1 MSKRQVVPS
10 RLTLKVGF
18 RPSPKAALSKVLV
31 LALVVAG
38 FTVLGSGQALASHV
52 SCGDTITS
60 NTTLDSDLVNCP
72 NNGIVIGADN
82 VTLDLNDHTIDGD
95 GQLTD
100 DCGDD
105 EICDDG
111 VVNDGHS
118 GVTIQGGSVRE
129 FALGVLVLEARHTRL
144 LDLSVTRNMFPGL
157 VVVNSPRA
165 QVERNVVAANGLNT
179 DEAGVVLFASP
190 HSRIARNRISDN
202 GDIGLFAP
210 VAEDTVFERNL
221 LSGNPEA
228 GMLIDQ
234 SNRNLFRHNRLSRNG
249 EGITVGGNRNVITRN
264 FVSDS
269 RAGLPGDGGG
279 LGIFVAAGRD
289 NLVEHNIVVR
299 TNRAGI
305 QVSLLP
311 EELEGGPPAV
321 NTVVR
326 RNHLRGNRD
335 GVFVQTTA
343 RGTRIEGNHAVGA
356 EDDGIDVDN
365 AATTLIGNHAVHNG
379 DLGIEAVPGVTDGG
393 GNHAAANGNPVQ
405 CTNVDCK

>member
-1 MSKRQVVPS
+1 MPRW
-10 RLTLKVGF
+10 L
-18 RPSPKAALSKVLV
+18 LV
-31 LALVVAG
+31 LSRPIHKVPFGLASKTAVSKALVLILVVAG
-38 FTVLGSGQALASHV
+38 VTGLGAGSALASHV
-52 SCGDTITS
+52 RCGDTITS
-60 NTTLDSDLVNCP
+60 DTTLDSNLVNCP

-82 VTLDLNDHTIDGD
+82 VTLDLNGHTIDGD
-95 GQLTD
+95 GQLTE

-157 VVVNSPRA
+157 VVANSPRA

-190 HSRIARNRISDN
+190 HSRIVRNRISDN

-249 EGITVGGNRNVITRN
+249 EGITVAGNRNVITRN
-264 FVSDS
+264 SVSDS

-356 EDDGIDVDN
+356 EDDGIDVDS

>member
-1 MSKRQVVPS
+1 MSRRLSVRSPLALKGLSHPS
-10 RLTLKVGF
+10 RTAVS
-18 RPSPKAALSKVLV
+18 RVLV
-31 LALVVAG
+31 LVLVVAG
-38 FTVLGSGQALASHV
+38 LTVLGAGSALASHV
-52 SCGDTITS
+52 GCGDTITAD
-60 NTTLDSDLVNCP
+60 TTLDSDLVNCP

-82 VTLDLNDHTIDGD
+82 ITLNLNGHTIDGD
-95 GQLTD
+95 GQLTE

-118 GVTIQGGSVRE
+118 GVTIEGGSVRE
-129 FALGVLVLEARHTRL
+129 FALGVLVLGARHDRL

-157 VVVNSPRA
+157 VVANSPRA
-165 QVERNVVAANGLNT
+165 QVEGNVVAANGLHT

-190 HSRIARNRISDN
+190 HSRIARNSILDN

-210 VAEDTVFERNL
+210 IADDTVFERNL

-228 GMLIDQ
+228 GILIDQ

-249 EGITVGGNRNVITRN
+249 EGITIAGNRNVITQN

-289 NLVEHNIVVR
+289 NLVEGNIVVR

-311 EELEGGPPAV
+311 EELEGGPGAV

-326 RNHLRGNRD
+326 RNHLRGNQD

-356 EDDGIDVDN
+356 DDDGIDVDSS
-365 AATTLIGNHAVHNG
+365 ATTLIGNHAVHNG

-393 GNHAAANGNPVQ
+393 GNHAAANGNPAQ
-405 CTNVDCK
+405 CTNVDCR

>member
-1 MSKRQVVPS
+1 MSRRLSVRSLLALKDPS
-10 RLTLKVGF
+10 HTSLTAISRVM
-18 RPSPKAALSKVLV
+18 V

-38 FTVLGSGQALASHV
+38 LTVLGAGSALASHV
-52 SCGDTITS
+52 RCGDTITS
-60 NTTLDSDLVNCP
+60 DTTLDSDLVNCP

-82 VTLDLNDHTIDGD
+82 VTLDLNGHTIDGD
-95 GQLTD
+95 GQLTEE
-100 DCGDD
+100 CGDD

-118 GVTIQGGSVRE
+118 GVTIEGGSVRE
-129 FALGVLVLEARHTRL
+129 FALGVLVLGARHNRL

-157 VVVNSPRA
+157 VVANSPRA
-165 QVERNVVAANGLNT
+165 QVERNVVAANGLDT

-190 HSRIARNRISDN
+190 HSRIARNSISDN

-210 VAEDTVFERNL
+210 VADDTVFERNL

-228 GMLIDQ
+228 GILIDQ
-234 SNRNLFRHNRLSRNG
+234 GDRNLFRRNRLSRNG
-249 EGITVGGNRNVITRN
+249 EGITVGGDGNVITRN
-264 FVSDS
+264 YVSDS

-289 NLVEHNIVVR
+289 NLVERNIVIR

-326 RNHLRGNRD
+326 RNHLRDNRD

-356 EDDGIDVDN
+356 EDDGIDVDSP
-365 AATTLIGNHAVHNG
+365 ATTLIGNHAVHNG

-393 GNHAAANGNPVQ
+393 GNHAAANGNPAQ
-405 CTNVDCK
+405 CTNVDCT

>member
-1 MSKRQVVPS
+1 MMLSKGRSRLALKAPS
-10 RLTLKVGF
+10 RL
-18 RPSPKAALSKVLV
+18 SPTPALARLLV

-38 FTVLGSGQALASHV
+38 LTVLGAGSALASHLR
-52 SCGDTITS
+52 CGDTITAD
-60 NTTLDSDLVNCP
+60 TTLDRDLVNCP

-82 VTLDLNDHTIDGD
+82 ITLDLNGHAIDGD
-95 GQLTD
+95 GQLTQ

-105 EICDDG
+105 GICDDG

-118 GVTIQGGSVRE
+118 GVTIQGGSVRQ
-129 FALGVLVLEARHTRL
+129 FALGVLVLGARHNRL

-157 VVVNSPRA
+157 VVANSPRA
-165 QVERNVVAANGLNT
+165 QVEGNVVAANGLHT
-179 DEAGVVLFASP
+179 DEAGVVLVASP
-190 HSRIARNRISDN
+190 QSRIARNRISDN

-210 VAEDTVFERNL
+210 IAGDTVFEGNL

-228 GMLIDQ
+228 GILIDQ
-234 SNRNLFRHNRLSRNG
+234 SNRNLFSRNRLSRNG
-249 EGITVGGNRNVITRN
+249 EGITIAGNRNVITQN
-264 FVSDS
+264 SVSDS
-269 RAGLPGDGGG
+269 RAGLPGEGG

-299 TNRAGI
+299 TDRAGI

-311 EELEGGPPAV
+311 EELEGGPGAV

-326 RNHLRGNRD
+326 RNHLRGNQD

-356 EDDGIDVDN
+356 DDDGIDVDSP
-365 AATTLIGNHAVHNG
+365 ATTLIGNHAVHNG

-393 GNHAAANGNPVQ
+393 GNHAAANGNPAQ

>member
-1 MSKRQVVPS
+1 MSRRLLVPS
-10 RLTLKVGF
+10 RLALKV
-18 RPSPKAALSKVLV
+18 PSPTSRAAVSRLLV

-38 FTVLGSGQALASHV
+38 LTVLGAGSALASHV
-52 SCGDTITS
+52 GCGDTITAD
-60 NTTLDSDLVNCP
+60 TTLDSDLVNCP

-82 VTLDLNDHTIDGD
+82 ITLDLNGHTLDGD
-95 GQLTD
+95 GQLTE

-118 GVTIQGGSVRE
+118 GVTIEGGSVRE
-129 FALGVLVLEARHTRL
+129 FALGVLVVGARHNRL

-157 VVVNSPRA
+157 VVANSPRA
-165 QVERNVVAANGLNT
+165 QVERNVVAANGLHT
-179 DEAGVVLFASP
+179 DEAGVVLFAAP
-190 HSRIARNRISDN
+190 HSRIARNSILDN
-202 GDIGLFAP
+202 GDIGLFSQ
-210 VAEDTVFERNL
+210 VANDTVFERNL

-228 GMLIDQ
+228 GMLIEGD
-234 SNRNLFRHNRLSRNG
+234 RNLFRHNRLSRNG
-249 EGITVGGNRNVITRN
+249 EGITVGGDRNAIIRN
-264 FVSDS
+264 DVSDS
-269 RAGLPGDGGG
+269 RAGLPGEGGG
-279 LGIFVAAGRD
+279 LGVFVAAGRD
-289 NLVEHNIVVR
+289 NLVERNIVVR
-299 TNRAGI
+299 TDRAGI

-326 RNHLRGNRD
+326 RNHLRSNQD

-356 EDDGIDVDN
+356 DDDGIDVDSP
-365 AATTLIGNHAVHNG
+365 ATTLIGNHAVHNG

-393 GNHAAANGNPVQ
+393 GNHAAANGNPAQ
-405 CTNVDCK
+405 CTNVACR